1 MPPVCFTAQ
10 RMSFANAFLLGIRQK
25 ILSAQSFEEL
35 SALIALLLLAGL
47 LGSANAAELAHQ
59 LSSGDHTITLSHGGR
74 ERSAIVHVP
83 SRAVEMRNIPVVMN
97 FHGGGGHADN
107 EQEYSLMDRA
117 ADRENFV
124 AVYPNGT
131 GRFGKRLLTWNA
143 GTCCAY
149 SVINNV
155 DDVGFIRA
163 LVADLA
169 ERIPIDRRRVYAT
182 GLSNGGMMAHRL
194 AAEAADLIAAI
205 APVAGG
211 MVFPAITAARSV
223 PVMHLHSVDDPRAL
237 YTGGLG
243 PPFPMTKSHVFHPN
257 IDQMIARWVK
267 HDGCAA
273 QPAVTERRADS
284 DTRGHTATRYVY
296 SNCRDG
302 AEVSLW
308 KLTGAGHVWP
318 GGKQKFMER
327 LLGPST
333 DIIDANTEMWHF
345 FKRFALSN

>member
-1 MPPVCFTAQ
+1 MDCRPT
-10 RMSFANAFLLGIRQK
+10 
-25 ILSAQSFEEL
+25 ILSRSGFELAKSFKIFIAQAVS
-35 SALIALLLLAGL
+35 LLTAFAV
-47 LGSANAAELAHQ
+47 ANAAPT
-59 LSSGDHTITLSHGGR
+59 LSPGDHMITLSAGAR

-83 SRAVEMRNIPVVMN
+83 PRAVEMRAIPVVLN

-107 EQEYSLMDRA
+107 EQEYSLMDRV
-117 ADRENFV
+117 ADREIFV
-124 AVYPNGT
+124 AVYPNGA
-131 GRFGKRLLTWNA
+131 GLFGKRLLTWNA

-155 DDVGFIRA
+155 DDVGFVRA

-169 ERIPIDRRRVYAT
+169 QRIPIDRSRVYAT

-194 AAEAADLIAAI
+194 AAEAPDLVTAV
-205 APVAGG
+205 APIAGG
-211 MVFPAITAARSV
+211 MMIPAMKSSRTV
-223 PVMHLHSVDDPRAL
+223 PVMHIHSVNDPRAL

-243 PPFPMTKSHVFHPN
+243 PPFPMTRSQVFHPN
-257 IDQMIARWVK
+257 IDQMIARWAN
-267 HDGCAA
+267 HNGCSAE
-273 QPAVTERRADS
+273 PTVIDRRFDRDA
-284 DTRGHTATRYVY
+284 RNHTATRYVY

-318 GGKQKFMER
+318 GGRQNYLER

-333 DIIDANTEMWHF
+333 DIIDANTEMWKF
-345 FKRFALSN
+345 FSRFSLSS

>member
-1 MPPVCFTAQ
+1 MNCRPTA
-10 RMSFANAFLLGIRQK
+10 RFSSGIG
-25 ILSAQSFEEL
+25 LTF
-35 SALIALLLLAGL
+35 IALVGPLFIAALAASAHAAGL
-47 LGSANAAELAHQ
+47 APV

-83 SRAVEMRNIPVVMN
+83 PRAVEMRSLPMILN
-97 FHGGGGHADN
+97 FHGGGGHAGN
-107 EQEYSLMDRA
+107 EQEYSLMDPV
-117 ADRENFV
+117 ADREIFV

-155 DDVGFIRA
+155 DDVGFVRA
-163 LVADLA
+163 LVAELA
-169 ERIPIDRRRVYAT
+169 QRIPIDRSRVYAT

-194 AAEAADLIAAI
+194 AAEAADIVAAV

-211 MVFPAITAARSV
+211 MVAPAIRSSRNV
-223 PVMHLHSVDDPRAL
+223 PVTHIHSVNDPRAL
-237 YTGGLG
+237 YAGGLG
-243 PPFPMTKSHVFHPN
+243 LPFPMTNSRVFHPN
-257 IDQMIARWVK
+257 IDQMIARWVN
-267 HDGCAA
+267 HNGCS
-273 QPAVTERRADS
+273 TEPIVMDRRFDRDA
-284 DTRGHTATRYVY
+284 RRHTATRYVY
-296 SNCRDG
+296 SNCRGG

-318 GGKQKFMER
+318 GGKQNYMER

-333 DIIDANTEMWHF
+333 DIIDANSEMWKF
-345 FKRFALSN
+345 FSRFSLSS